1 MRWPSVR
8 FREFGILSQWSFSSV
23 DFSFKE
29 TKKQYKENFI
39 LYSKKDKVHSSL
51 VSVAEN
57 SVKTHRYWSKA
68 LDLSPSS
75 FNRA

>member
-1 MRWPSVR
+1 MRWSSVR

-57 SVKTHRYWSKA
+57 SAKNTSVVGLR
-68 LDLSPSS
+68 
-75 FNRA
+75 RGI